1 MTHTKSRPCLLE
13 NKRKYTSLKLSPLVL
28 LQKERIGNVSRPRLS
43 GKVSTVRLTEGAR
56 VSRRVRINNKCE

>member
-28 LQKERIGNVSRPRLS
+28 LQKERIGNVSRPRLT
-43 GKVSTVRLTEGAR
+43 GKVAAIAVGRGKREQTRK
-56 VSRRVRINNKCE
+56 NK